1 MDLSNKNRHLFID
14 EEALSALDTLKSGLL
29 HPITAL
35 MNEEE
40 TKSVIQTKMF
50 KGVSFPFPFIL
61 APSGKRNLEVLKTAQ
76 KGEVLDLLI
85 QREKV
90 GTLVVEEVYSIDPQ
104 ERIKH
109 IFKTSNPNIKEVST
123 TLNRLGTLAI
133 SGPYSL
139 MIEKYSKRQYKVIEA
154 KKKVGAKHT
163 TAIMLNA
170 NPLHR
175 AHERLIRHALDS
187 TDLIVLFLLKPF
199 VKKDLK
205 FSIRKSTVEYFIKN
219 YLPKDK
225 IIIIP
230 LEYSYI
236 YAGQDETIIDAL
248 VAKNFG
254 CNSLMLGRKHVSS
267 NYSTK
272 DKQFS
277 IVDTIIGN
285 NITISLIDEYVFCDI
300 CKTFVSNSS
309 CPHGQHQH
317 ILYHSKTIL
326 ELLKQ
331 GIMPPTVLIR
341 KEISAIILSKLF
353 PNRFKNL
360 ENIYYQIIPNS
371 GLLEDHDEE
380 DFYKKLM
387 ELYQTTSLN

>member
-1 MDLSNKNRHLFID
+1 
-14 EEALSALDTLKSGLL
+14 
-29 HPITAL
+29 
-35 MNEEE
+35 
-40 TKSVIQTKMF
+40 
-50 KGVSFPFPFIL
+50 
-61 APSGKRNLEVLKTAQ
+61 
-76 KGEVLDLLI
+76 
-85 QREKV
+85 
-90 GTLVVEEVYSIDPQ
+90 
-104 ERIKH
+104 
-109 IFKTSNPNIKEVST
+109 
-123 TLNRLGTLAI
+123 
-133 SGPYSL
+133 
-139 MIEKYSKRQYKVIEA
+139 
-154 KKKVGAKHT
+154 
-163 TAIMLNA
+163 
-170 NPLHR
+170 
-175 AHERLIRHALDS
+175 
-187 TDLIVLFLLKPF
+187 VLFLLKPF
-199 VKKDLK
+199 VKKDLE
-205 FSIRKSTVEYFIKN
+205 FSIRKLTVEYFIKN

-360 ENIYYQIIPNS
+360 ENIYYC
-371 GLLEDHDEE
+371 
-380 DFYKKLM
+380 
-387 ELYQTTSLN
+387 QTNC